1 MPINPLT
8 LLAIAQTAGNIGK
21 SLFGGKAPTYQAKPY
36 SFDLPQAAKS
46 YLSQQAGAENVALGQ
61 QRTQAFS
68 DVASNLASRGISG
81 GAAISAERGVGRQ
94 YSDAFTSLLSEQ
106 ARRALG
112 LIETINRFG
121 QGERGMEFGSERMA
135 SAVGQGNIMDIIN
148 SLMGTGT
155 TIAGQQLAGREAKS
169 LEDTIREVF
178 GGRGGGGLPQ
188 NTANIPFNPVNPSFD
203 FGETN
208 IFN

>member
-8 LLAIAQTAGNIGK
+8 VLAIAQTAGNVGK
-21 SLFGGKAPTYQAKPY
+21 ALFGGKAPTYQAQPY
-36 SFDLPQAAKS
+36 SFNLPQQAQS
-46 YLSQQAGAENVALGQ
+46 YLAQQTGAENVRLGQ

-94 YSDAFTSLLSEQ
+94 YSDAFTSLLSDQ
-106 ARRALG
+106 AKRALG

-121 QGERGMEFGSERMA
+121 QQERGMEFGSQQQA
-135 SAVGQGNIMDIIN
+135 SAIGQGNIMDIIN

-155 TIAGQQLAGREAKS
+155 TIAGQQLAGREAKR
-169 LEDTIREVF
+169 LEDAIRSI
-178 GGRGGGGLPQ
+178 GQGGLPQ
-188 NTANIPFNPVNPSFD
+188 NTANIPFGNPIESSSIFD
-203 FGETN
+203 
-208 IFN
+208 